1 MQLKGNTISFN
12 GINSSRYG
20 LYLCSVGGGGEERDF
35 GVTRS
40 IEAENGTIKAITE
53 DTKTIEIQLVKL
65 SSTTYDPIPMSEE
78 DLEEISHWLF
88 SPEEYKPLMVDHQA
102 RVYYGV
108 FVGGSIWQN
117 GAKHGY
123 LTLQFQLDS
132 NHAYGV
138 LQNNDYRVN
147 GTREV
152 KVTSKH
158 NIGKYN
164 EIDIEIELANGQNSI
179 TIENLTTGQRL
190 EIRNLPSDVHHIL
203 IQNERLKHIK
213 DVDNPSRNMRPYF
226 NKVFIH
232 LTYGVNNIRITGVGK
247 VRFISQAKLTLI

>member
-203 IQNERLKHIK
+203 IQNEKLKHIK

-226 NKVFIH
+226 NKVFVH

>member
-1 MQLKGNTISFN
+1 MIKQHLKVVQVYFS
-12 GINSSRYG
+12 
-20 LYLCSVGGGGEERDF
+20 L
-35 GVTRS
+35 
-40 IEAENGTIKAITE
+40 K
-53 DTKTIEIQLVKL
+53 KTIEKIVQRGK
-65 SSTTYDPIPMSEE
+65 
-78 DLEEISHWLF
+78 
-88 SPEEYKPLMVDHQA
+88 
-102 RVYYGV
+102 
-108 FVGGSIWQN
+108 
-117 GAKHGY
+117 
-123 LTLQFQLDS
+123 
-132 NHAYGV
+132 
-138 LQNNDYRVN
+138 
-147 GTREV
+147 
-152 KVTSKH
+152 
-158 NIGKYN
+158 IGKELESHVERLLLEYQYN